1 MSERNSNKE
10 IEDSSVSPT
19 SINNNNN
26 YDENSNFNDSNNINK
41 FWVKY
46 LNKSQSELIQKLND
60 RIDNLENISNNNHRD
75 TDTYKN

>member
-41 FWVKY
+41 F
-46 LNKSQSELIQKLND
+46 
-60 RIDNLENISNNNHRD
+60 
-75 TDTYKN
+75 